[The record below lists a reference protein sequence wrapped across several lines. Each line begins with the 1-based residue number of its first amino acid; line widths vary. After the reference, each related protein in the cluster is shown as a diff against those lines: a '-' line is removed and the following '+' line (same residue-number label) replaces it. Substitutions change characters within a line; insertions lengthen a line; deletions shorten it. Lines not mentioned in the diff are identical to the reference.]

1 MVQLSHPYMTPGKT
15 SFDYMDLCRQ
25 SVMSLFFN
33 TSSWF
38 VIAFFP
44 EEQAPFHFMAVII
57 VCGDFGAQEK
67 KIWHFP
73 PIYWPRSD
81 GTRCHDLRFFECSYR
96 QLRNLIKQMQVFV
109 LLS

>member
-1 MVQLSHPYMTPGKT
+1 MMKVLLKLLSRFF
-15 SFDYMDLCRQ
+15 SFL
-25 SVMSLFFN
+25 
-33 TSSWF
+33 
-38 VIAFFP
+38 
-44 EEQAPFHFMAVII
+44 MALLL